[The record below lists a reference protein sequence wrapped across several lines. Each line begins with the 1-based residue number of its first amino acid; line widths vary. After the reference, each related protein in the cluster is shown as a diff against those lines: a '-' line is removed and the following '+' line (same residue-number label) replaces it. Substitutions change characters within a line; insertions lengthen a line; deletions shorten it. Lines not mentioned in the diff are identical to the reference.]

1 MEMKENIQ
9 IVKSNNMDK
18 KTRDVKSQKVA
29 DSKGIKQ
36 ISMKAKKTQNTEL
49 FKNHNSECYKNYSSE
64 STNLYHKVQFKI
76 GNCTNSRKVKNRSTD
91 VTSMEHLICV
101 RREPSSVSARGSVTN
116 QRSVM

>member
-1 MEMKENIQ
+1 MEMEENIQ

-76 GNCTNSRKVKNRSTD
+76 GNCTNSRKVKIEAQMSLAWNT
-91 VTSMEHLICV
+91 L
-101 RREPSSVSARGSVTN
+101 SVSGGNLHLCLRGVPSRTKG
-116 QRSVM
+116 R